1 MRVESAGMMDR
12 LSQSVHRQV
21 ARSGDVMTTDE
32 RVNTGVHVMLSD
44 VGRNRSQQASRND
57 DIDKSDLPDTI
68 KDILK
73 MIRALRQQIAE
84 QMAKLQAIM
93 ADASLSPDSRAAQT
107 QALQLQVSTL
117 NGALSSASS
126 SLLKAMQDAGLDD
139 EQMQAVA
146 TLSMG

>member
-84 QMAKLQAIM
+84 QIAKLQAIM

-126 SLLKAMQDAGLDD
+126 SLLKAMQEAGLDD

>member
-1 MRVESAGMMDR
+1 MMDR

>member
-126 SLLKAMQDAGLDD
+126 SLLKAMQEAGLDD
-139 EQMQAVA
+139 EQMQSVA